1 MRLDADDYLH
11 ESALLVLV
19 DAIQES
25 KDIALVF
32 PDYYYVDK
40 NGNVTGQERRHN
52 FQSDVELLDQPAHG
66 ACTLIKKRLFIRS
79 WRL

>member
-25 KDIALVF
+25 RYSSCLS
-32 PDYYYVDK
+32 DYYYVDK
-40 NGNVTGQERRHN
+40 MVT
-52 FQSDVELLDQPAHG
+52 LLD
-66 ACTLIKKRLFIRS
+66 KKDV
-79 WRL
+79 